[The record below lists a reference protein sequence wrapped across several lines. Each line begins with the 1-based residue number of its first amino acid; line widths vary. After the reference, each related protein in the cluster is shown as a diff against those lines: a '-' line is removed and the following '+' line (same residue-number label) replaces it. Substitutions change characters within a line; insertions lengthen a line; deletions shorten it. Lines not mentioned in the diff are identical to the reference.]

1 MVVGLFGIE
10 FFNNYVEYYRQIINC
25 LEKEKVGIAIY
36 EPLYSLINGNVTF
49 NTDVK
54 TFSDYKDI
62 KEKVDV
68 LFSIGGDG
76 TILKSVT
83 LVRDSNIP
91 ILGINLGN
99 LGFLSS
105 ISKDE
110 IEKSISAV
118 VKNDYILDKRT
129 LIQLSTNQKLFGNL
143 NFALNEFT
151 VHKKDNLSMVTIHV
165 YVDNQFLNS
174 YWADGLIVSTPTGS
188 TGYSLSCSGPIIV
201 PDSNSFIINPISTHN
216 LTVRPIVL
224 SDNSI
229 IKIKLNGRNDEFLCG
244 LDSRFEVFD
253 SSTELI
259 LSKSHFKINLIQI
272 ASHNFFNTIR
282 EKLNWGLDKRN

>member
-188 TGYSLSCSGPIIV
+188 TGYSLSCSGPNIV